1 MAQEDI
7 LEQPAIPARPLQLDD
22 GETDTNLRMRYGI
35 YYMSPELD
43 DILTNHIIYF
53 QCYMSLESDDIL
65 NLSYNF
71 TSNRFIR
78 NSVNSY
84 LLAAS
89 KSPRQLRFEASVA
102 NLEQF
107 EMSNENLI
115 ARDDLPCESDE
126 KLQLQCASVRHI
138 VRWVVMAKF
147 ASALLDV
154 VALQGLAQKD

>member
-1 MAQEDI
+1 LNLTISNSQSESTPSLIGTRLFKFETMLRFSQSLAPRTQVALLLICVQCYHLAMAQEDI

-22 GETDTNLRMRYGI
+22 GETDTNLRLRYGI

-78 NSVNSY
+78 NSVTVISW
-84 LLAAS
+84 
-89 KSPRQLRFEASVA
+89 QLQR
-102 NLEQF
+102 
-107 EMSNENLI
+107 
-115 ARDDLPCESDE
+115 ARDN
-126 KLQLQCASVRHI
+126 CASRH
-138 VRWVVMAKF
+138 
-147 ASALLDV
+147 
-154 VALQGLAQKD
+154 Q